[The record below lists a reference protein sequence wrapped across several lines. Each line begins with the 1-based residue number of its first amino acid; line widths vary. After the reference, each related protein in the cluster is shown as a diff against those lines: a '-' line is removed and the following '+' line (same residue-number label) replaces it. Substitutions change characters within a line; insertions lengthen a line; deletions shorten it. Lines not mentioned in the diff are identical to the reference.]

1 MSRTTHF
8 SLGNIQH
15 IRSERN
21 TYTDVTKPVQ
31 KVPNCSAPT
40 DEQQD
45 CELLNWALNK
55 YITKYFV
62 DFALFPGARLLLDVV
77 FGDFVVS

>member
-8 SLGNIQH
+8 SLSYIQH

-21 TYTDVTKPVQ
+21 TYTDFTKPVQ
-31 KVPNCSAPT
+31 KVPNCSAPA

-55 YITKYFV
+55 YITEYVFG
-62 DFALFPGARLLLDVV
+62 FALFRGARLLLGVV
-77 FGDFVVS
+77 FGHFVVS

>member
-8 SLGNIQH
+8 SLSYSQH

-40 DEQQD
+40 AEQQD

-55 YITKYFV
+55 YITKYFFG
-62 DFALFPGARLLLDVV
+62 FALFRGARLLPDVV
-77 FGDFVVS
+77 FGDFVVP

>member
-1 MSRTTHF
+1 
-8 SLGNIQH
+8 L
-15 IRSERN
+15 
-21 TYTDVTKPVQ
+21 
-31 KVPNCSAPT
+31 APT

-62 DFALFPGARLLLDVV
+62 GFAMYRGARLLLGVV
-77 FGDFVVS
+77 FGHFAVF

>member
-8 SLGNIQH
+8 SLSYSQH

-21 TYTDVTKPVQ
+21 TYTDVTKPAQ

-45 CELLNWALNK
+45 L
-55 YITKYFV
+55 YIIS
-62 DFALFPGARLLLDVV
+62 LLLIVNDH
-77 FGDFVVS
+77 